1 MCSKQGIKKFGKAEW
16 QKICAYVHIYEQCK
30 PAKEQETNY
39 FSRERIM
46 LWMLNCAFI
55 LLKHLSSQVPMERN
69 WLFHNRAIM
78 LLCEI
83 ANAEKLNLY
92 F

>member
-1 MCSKQGIKKFGKAEW
+1 MKVQMCSKQGIKKFGKAEW

-46 LWMLNCAFI
+46 L
-55 LLKHLSSQVPMERN
+55 
-69 WLFHNRAIM
+69 
-78 LLCEI
+78 
-83 ANAEKLNLY
+83 
-92 F
+92 